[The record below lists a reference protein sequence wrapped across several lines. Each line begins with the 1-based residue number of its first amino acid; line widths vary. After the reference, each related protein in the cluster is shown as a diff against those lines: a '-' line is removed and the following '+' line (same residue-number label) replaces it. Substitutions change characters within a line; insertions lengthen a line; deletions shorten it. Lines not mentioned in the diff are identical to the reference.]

1 MEDEQAFVGQD
12 REKRKKPFF
21 SPSSLLLLA
30 PLESEALALVEGL
43 ALSLGPSAP
52 ISEDSPMFDFPPY
65 VTVRYLGAGKK
76 GAENLD
82 AIPSLRAWDRVLV
95 AGFSGGLSDRTS
107 TGKAYAL
114 SSVIGQTGRVLSLPG
129 AVGWARSLN
138 LELATSVEVGGIL
151 EKPEE
156 KQSVHRAS
164 HADLADME
172 SYSWMERLLDVDP
185 DAAVLRVV
193 SDDPGVRLPSELM
206 LFSDADGRERRTRG
220 ILALLGNPQAL
231 FRFAGALPA
240 LLKARRTLV
249 SLGKSIGETLRTE
262 SR

>member
-12 REKRKKPFF
+12 REKRKKPVFP
-21 SPSSLLLLA
+21 PSSLLLLA

-43 ALSLGPSAP
+43 ALSLGPSAL
-52 ISEDSPMFDFPPY
+52 ISEDFPMFDFPPY

-76 GAENLD
+76 GRESLD
-82 AIPSLRAWDRVLV
+82 AMSSLRAWERVLV

-107 TGKAYAL
+107 AGKAYVL
-114 SSVIGQTGRVLSLPG
+114 SSVIGQTGKVLSFPG

-138 LELATSVEVGGIL
+138 LELATSVEVGSIL
-151 EKPEE
+151 ERPEE

-172 SYSWMERLLDVDP
+172 SYSWMEKLLDVDP

-206 LFSDADGRERRTRG
+206 HFSDADGRERRTRG
-220 ILALLGNPQAL
+220 ILALLRNPPAL
-231 FRFAGALPA
+231 VRFAGALPA

-249 SLGKSIGETLRTE
+249 SLGKSIGETLRTG
-262 SR
+262 RR